1 MNGEW
6 KCQRGMDMDMK
17 FHLAAE
23 KDGYKA
29 KLESDI
35 RNVDLKGLHFMTE
48 DLAFSLGLN
57 LTGELNADST
67 SSLNVDFSNIIL
79 KDIGTRQLGDLNI
92 SFAGER
98 GRTRLG
104 VDAGD
109 LSIKFNGEGNGYL
122 LADQFAKAG
131 ALLSEQLAKRD
142 FNMEQLGELLPD
154 FRLTIT
160 AAQKNIL
167 NSYLKNNGMR
177 FKRIG
182 LDLGT
187 GATSPFKMDV
197 GVYGLDI
204 EGFVMDSILMNA
216 YGQGVALRYAVNVFG
231 AKDQLEALSQFTVEG
246 FAEHDQVNVRLRERE
261 NKDGEIFNI
270 GRNIAFQD
278 SAFEREY
285 LS

>member
-1 MNGEW
+1 M
-6 KCQRGMDMDMK
+6 
-17 FHLAAE
+17 
-23 KDGYKA
+23 
-29 KLESDI
+29 
-35 RNVDLKGLHFMTE
+35 
-48 DLAFSLGLN
+48 
-57 LTGELNADST
+57 
-67 SSLNVDFSNIIL
+67 
-79 KDIGTRQLGDLNI
+79 
-92 SFAGER
+92 
-98 GRTRLG
+98 
-104 VDAGD
+104 
-109 LSIKFNGEGNGYL
+109 
-122 LADQFAKAG
+122 
-131 ALLSEQLAKRD
+131 SEQLAKRD

-270 GRNIAFQD
+270 GANIAFQD
-278 SAFEREY
+278 SAFSVSISPDPLVLGYVPWQINRGNFIRIKQGEIPAANLQL
-285 LS
+285 LSEDKRIRLVSEQGVNQEPESLVVV